1 MWPHPHPR
9 DRAVPEGGGVE
20 GGGGAGWAARQL
32 RPARPATRIC
42 NRLTSP
48 DQRSTLHN
56 KYFFLAQ
63 NIFDTNK
70 HDSCIQKLFFAP
82 KKYLHTLQKYLMC
95 VDPCPEWRAGCKSQ
109 HTKEIVIKR
118 LAGRAAG
125 CCGQQTP
132 ASGQARLY
140 WAVLGLLVSS
150 LKFNVDDLPR
160 PWRGRAV
167 AAGAGAG
174 IINMPPWLLWTLP
187 LRQGRGG
194 SLCVSVLFT
203 TFQ

>member
-1 MWPHPHPR
+1 
-9 DRAVPEGGGVE
+9 
-20 GGGGAGWAARQL
+20 
-32 RPARPATRIC
+32 
-42 NRLTSP
+42 
-48 DQRSTLHN
+48 
-56 KYFFLAQ
+56 
-63 NIFDTNK
+63 
-70 HDSCIQKLFFAP
+70 
-82 KKYLHTLQKYLMC
+82 MC

-140 WAVLGLLVSS
+140 QAVLGLLLSS

-160 PWRGRAV
+160 PWRGRAL

-174 IINMPPWLLWTLP
+174 IINMPPWLLYGLWRT
-187 LRQGRGG
+187 GRAGAG
-194 SLCVSVLFT
+194 LCVFLSSSQHFSKVFL
-203 TFQ
+203 

>member
-1 MWPHPHPR
+1 MAPSPPPGPR
-9 DRAVPEGGGVE
+9 RARGGGQ
-20 GGGGAGWAARQL
+20 AGQAVRQL
-32 RPARPATRIC
+32 RRARPATRIC

-48 DQRSTLHN
+48 DQRSTPHN
-56 KYFFLAQ
+56 KYFFVAQ

-70 HDSCIQKLFFAP
+70 HDSCIQKLFFGR

-132 ASGQARLY
+132 ATGQAVPGCTG
-140 WAVLGLLVSS
+140 AAPLLA
-150 LKFNVDDLPR
+150 K
-160 PWRGRAV
+160 
-167 AAGAGAG
+167 
-174 IINMPPWLLWTLP
+174 I
-187 LRQGRGG
+187 
-194 SLCVSVLFT
+194 
-203 TFQ
+203 

>member
-9 DRAVPEGGGVE
+9 GPRRARGRGS
-20 GGGGAGWAARQL
+20 GGGGQAGQSARQL

-48 DQRSTLHN
+48 DQRSTPHN
-56 KYFFLAQ
+56 KYFFVAQ

-70 HDSCIQKLFFAP
+70 HDSCIQKFFLR
-82 KKYLHTLQKYLMC
+82 KKYLHTLQNYLMC

-132 ASGQARLY
+132 ATGQARLY
-140 WAVLGLLVSS
+140 QAVLGLLVSS

-160 PWRGRAV
+160 PWRCRAL